1 MQNIRKRITTT
12 VLIILL
18 LLMAAFPCA
27 AFAQTSK
34 VPMYLTIVA
43 APLEFTVTE
52 RIQMEGVQGNDTLTI
67 NPLVVNNIGSSD
79 TLKVSSI
86 AVSDI
91 GSGWTLSAD
100 STDFT
105 AAENAKAY
113 SISCDGNDLSAGT
126 YAPGTTIDPQG
137 NVEFALTGKVGTQS
151 ELLTDGSI
159 ANLVV
164 TVEKAAALISF
175 TIEGTSY
182 QAEEGMTWAE
192 WVESIYNTAEYKAY
206 EVPNCIYF
214 TNPYDNAVGI
224 RTESGSVITVKKE
237 DVVVSGRSY
246 AHFGS
251 GSGGR

>member
-12 VLIILL
+12 VLIMLL
-18 LLMAAFPCA
+18 LLMAVFPCA
-27 AFAQTSK
+27 AFAQTSN

-52 RIQMEGVQGNDTLTI
+52 RIQMEGIQGNDTLTI

-86 AVSDI
+86 AVEGT
-91 GSGWTLSAD
+91 GSGWTLSSAD
-100 STDFT
+100 TDFS

-151 ELLTDGSI
+151 EILTMGALQILWLRWKKLDQTI
-159 ANLVV
+159 HQTILVAV
-164 TVEKAAALISF
+164 AASNRIFL
-175 TIEGTSY
+175 
-182 QAEEGMTWAE
+182 
-192 WVESIYNTAEYKAY
+192 
-206 EVPNCIYF
+206 
-214 TNPYDNAVGI
+214 
-224 RTESGSVITVKKE
+224 
-237 DVVVSGRSY
+237 
-246 AHFGS
+246 
-251 GSGGR
+251 